1 MVLEKLKD
9 SKQIIKIFC
18 NHLTFLGPPQIIS
31 EVVEV
36 FGVMGQ
42 EVKIEAEFCSD
53 PGPIRNTWNWEDI
66 VLPSGNQYE
75 GTEEICKLDVDM
87 DTVMYFAGKFTAEM
101 DKMTGKGDCYKSSLI
116 ITNLASDDMRSYKLM
131 AENIH
136 GTDSVDVKLIIQ
148 GR

>member
-1 MVLEKLKD
+1 M
-9 SKQIIKIFC
+9 QIV
-18 NHLTFLGPPQIIS
+18 N
-31 EVVEV
+31 
-36 FGVMGQ
+36 
-42 EVKIEAEFCSD
+42 
-53 PGPIRNTWNWEDI
+53 
-66 VLPSGNQYE
+66 
-75 GTEEICKLDVDM
+75 M